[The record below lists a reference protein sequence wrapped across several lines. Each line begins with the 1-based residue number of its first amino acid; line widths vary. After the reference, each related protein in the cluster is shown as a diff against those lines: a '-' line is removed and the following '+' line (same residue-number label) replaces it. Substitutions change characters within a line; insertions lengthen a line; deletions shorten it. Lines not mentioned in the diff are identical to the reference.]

1 MLKIRTANDRLKEAA
16 FQPTPNNLFNSLV
29 FENETTII
37 FADTEVGK
45 SILAV
50 QIGNEI
56 SEKLRTLYVDMEL
69 STKQFGMRYSEE
81 SETKEITNY
90 PFNDNLLI
98 TSLADS
104 HQNLSEEENEFD
116 IFKEVE
122 NLISENNIEC
132 LIFDNVSMI
141 STGDVDRA
149 YSVIPLMKKFKE
161 MKEKYGLTLIIV
173 DHTKKRNEYIPI
185 SINDLNGSKMKAN
198 LVDSVFY
205 IGKSR
210 QSENMRY
217 ILQLKNR
224 SAEKSY
230 TQDSV
235 LECEIIKKDTFLQ
248 FNFLDALG
256 SELDHIKQVPK
267 VDKKERNSKI
277 ISLFLD
283 GTNKTQIGNE
293 VGLHE
298 SSIRKILRENGYDK
312 ESISS

>member
-16 FQPTPNNLFNSLV
+16 TQPTPNNLFNSLV
-29 FENETTII
+29 FENETTIL
-37 FADTEVGK
+37 FADTEAGK

-56 SEKLRTLYVDMEL
+56 SKRLRTLYVDMEL
-69 STKQFGMRYSEE
+69 STRQFGMRYSEE
-81 SETKEITNY
+81 SAIEETINY
-90 PFNDNLLI
+90 TFNDNFMI
-98 TSLADS
+98 ASFADS
-104 HQNLSEEENEFD
+104 LEDFIEGENEFD

-132 LIFDNVSMI
+132 LIFDNMSMI
-141 STGDVDRA
+141 ATGDVDTA
-149 YSVIPLMKKFKE
+149 KSVIPLMKKFKE
-161 MKEKYGLTLIIV
+161 IKEKYNLTLIIV

-210 QSENMRY
+210 QGENIRY
-217 ILQLKNR
+217 ILQVKNR
-224 SAEKSY
+224 SAEKSH
-230 TQDSV
+230 TPDSV
-235 LECEIIKKDTFLQ
+235 LECEIIKENAFLH
-248 FNFLDALG
+248 FSFSDVLG
-256 SELDHIKQVPK
+256 SELDHIKQMPK
-267 VDKKERNSKI
+267 ADRKERDSKI
-277 ISLFLD
+277 ISLFLN

-298 SSIRKILRENGYDK
+298 SSIRKILRMNGYDK
-312 ESISS
+312 ESIPS